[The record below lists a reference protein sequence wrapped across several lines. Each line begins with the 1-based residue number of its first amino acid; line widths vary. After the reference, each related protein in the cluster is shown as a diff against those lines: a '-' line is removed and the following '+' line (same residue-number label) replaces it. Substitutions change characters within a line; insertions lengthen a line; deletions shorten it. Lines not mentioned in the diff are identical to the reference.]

1 MDKSNPVVARVKAAM
16 KARKLTMTALSER
29 SGVPYRTLQ
38 NQLGGKN
45 KLTVEVLSR
54 VTAVID
60 PMANFADGR
69 HASAHQID
77 VALFDD
83 CRRAACDLGK
93 TIPAIRQLAVRTY
106 NAVQGGG
113 AVGKSLTIPE
123 IAALLLAA
131 DSPA

>member
-1 MDKSNPVVARVKAAM
+1 MRRSHSGNGLASVANKTGIS
-16 KARKLTMTALSER
+16 LDELI
-29 SGVPYRTLQ
+29 
-38 NQLGGKN
+38 LGK
-45 KLTVEVLSR
+45 T
-54 VTAVID
+54 
-60 PMANFADGR
+60 PANVMQTGR
-69 HASAHQID
+69 ID

-83 CRRAACDLGK
+83 CWRVAADLGD
-93 TIPAIRQLAVRTY
+93 TVPSIRQLAVRTY